1 MQLSNEVT
9 TVSPKAEAP
18 SQAPRAAINPASA
31 DPLVNKGDMSFLRAK
46 ATMETYATAL
56 PGTAPREFFDRVA
69 AGEPVNRAADRV
81 KADFGFQVPGEDRAA
96 FMEYQAKRLQVAS
109 PLEVS
114 IEAPSAAFARPGAAA
129 PAPGAYAPETKQAP
143 TLNLAQ
149 RQAVTDFKVNLNEA
163 LGKSAGALG
172 EMEAHGLTGTQEYR
186 EAATRHDKLVNM
198 AAPSLTAQ
206 GLAQSRE
213 AANAR
218 LKVLADQGPL
228 KMPDGTTKYQPS
240 PALVAHYETVAR
252 AGGPV
257 SLGGEAAA
265 RRVSGLQDQV
275 SKAQFQVHEL
285 ELKGKELA
293 GASPAQMQRHQN
305 DLDQARKS
313 LAALQGSLN
322 QAKFPLGTGIPKPS
336 VNGRFAG
343 FENPADMP
351 LERGV
356 AVQMALKA
364 DPAGQEA
371 KALVAWA
378 ERSPKEMGLDDKAL
392 QSMWEDRRAQLDA
405 HKASMDAPIS
415 AAPAAAKTLAERMA
429 EQSAAGPVSDPW
441 GIPSR
446 DSELPHNSDTPPR
459 QGNGPP
465 AGGGE
470 GPTVSEGPQGRAA
483 GQGKAWEPPMTPEAH
498 SAAAL
503 QKQIAEVEAR
513 AEKEMNRQRF
523 LLALSLAGN
532 VLASSAEAAVAI
544 GTAPINGNA
553 AQSIN
558 AVASGMRDGINRSG
572 EYLEQKQRVITK
584 ADTDIKGL
592 LAQQAKEQR
601 DVAEAWNEKMSNQ
614 MDHLKNVPVPVEV
627 LDKAEEKA
635 GEAVQA
641 RADFAG
647 NYEQDRDRDA
657 AAIHL
662 AAADEMRMSP
672 DPAIQ
677 KIGNKVAQ
685 EIIANDDRG
694 QRSWA
699 DTEKAVQS
707 VLAQEPAAIQAFKGY
722 RAGVEDQHR
731 EWSVKNESHRL
742 IVQAMSPEAKDPTN
756 PAEVAAARESRVAN
770 LAVLVGRP
778 QAEKLETATQKVVA
792 EEAAKGNITT
802 NAQVVADSLAKKAT
816 IERSVSGAW
825 REFTAQA
832 PVHAQAVVTGG
843 ISAEAQIASLY
854 GRRQPEALSPD
865 RKAVQQIREHFL
877 GAMAPEPGKNL
888 PKVMA
893 EEGIPAGWGVSTNLG
908 RKVGIALSQNASV
921 QSLMVGHNPQG
932 KLQEA
937 SIHLFGRERATVT
950 DDGLRGQGLSDRE
963 VKLFRESQAGD
974 GLVRAHISI
983 KAGDLTGKG
992 TDSGQL
998 ASILA
1003 DRYNGAVKDAFQKQ
1017 QSGQLDRDSWRF
1029 AAVKLGIQDPREIAA
1044 FGPATAGKD
1053 LAEASKLAFAFK
1065 QQFQDGYAERARVL
1079 VARESISRSV
1089 ARPMAAQILAAK
1101 ESTGF
1106 QQIVETNRGGHF
1118 TYPPSQSALD
1128 PNPAKGLGSDFKRLM
1143 TAADHKFT
1151 GIYDELTQAR
1161 AKGVSLMKD
1170 PHLLEKAG
1178 DKSKSI
1184 GAVLDSPIRQS
1195 EMGGR
1200 PAGGNDYHAF
1210 TKQFRG

>member
-1 MQLSNEVT
+1 MQLSNNEVT
-9 TVSPKAEAP
+9 TVSPKPEAP
-18 SQAPRAAINPASA
+18 SQAPRAAVNPASV

-56 PGTAPREFFDRVA
+56 PGTAPREFFDRVMG
-69 AGEPVNRAADRV
+69 GEPVNRAADRV
-81 KADFGFQVPGEDRAA
+81 KADFGFQVPGEDRVA
-96 FMEYQAKRLQVAS
+96 FQEYQAKRLQVAS
-109 PLEVS
+109 PMEVS
-114 IEAPSAAFARPGAAA
+114 LEPPTQAFGRPGTVA
-129 PAPGAYAPETKQAP
+129 PAAGAYTPEAKPAPA
-143 TLNLAQ
+143 LNLAQ
-149 RQAVTDFKVNLNEA
+149 RQAVTDFKVNLNDA

-172 EMEAHGLTGTQEYR
+172 EMEAHGLAGTQEYR
-186 EAATRHDKLVNM
+186 EAALRHDKLVHM
-198 AAPSLTAQ
+198 AAPSMTAQ

-213 AANAR
+213 AASAR
-218 LKVLADQGPL
+218 LKVLAEQGPL
-228 KMPDGTTKYQPS
+228 QMPDGTPKFKPS
-240 PALVAHYETVAR
+240 PKLVEHYETVAR
-252 AGGPV
+252 AGGAA
-257 SLGGEAAA
+257 SLQGEAAA
-265 RRVSGLQDQV
+265 RRVAGLQEQV
-275 SKAQFQVHEL
+275 GKAQFQVHEL
-285 ELKGKELA
+285 ELKGKELT
-293 GASPAQMQRHQN
+293 GASPAQVQRHQN
-305 DLDQARKS
+305 DLDAAKGD
-313 LAALQGSLN
+313 LAALQGALN
-322 QAKFPLGTGIPKPS
+322 QARYPLGTGVPKPS
-336 VNGRFAG
+336 INGRFAG
-343 FENPADMP
+343 FENPNDLP

-356 AVQMALKA
+356 VTQMALKA
-364 DPAGQEA
+364 DPQAPGA
-371 KALVAWA
+371 KVLVAWA
-378 ERSPKEMGLDDKAL
+378 DRSPQEMGLEDKTL
-392 QSMWEDRRAQLDA
+392 QAIWADHRARLDA

-415 AAPAAAKTLAERMA
+415 AAPAAAKPLAERMA

-441 GIPSR
+441 GIPTR
-446 DSELPHNSDTPPR
+446 DSEIPHNNDTPPR

-465 AGGGE
+465 FGGGE

-483 GQGKAWEPPMTPEAH
+483 GQGRAWEPPMTPEAH

-532 VLASSAEAAVAI
+532 ALSASAEAAVAI
-544 GTAPINGNA
+544 GTAPLYGDA
-553 AQSIN
+553 AQSVN
-558 AVASGMRDGINRSG
+558 AVAGGVRDSINRTG
-572 EYLEQKQRVITK
+572 EFLEQKQRVISK

-592 LAQQAKEQR
+592 LAQHAKEQR

-647 NYEQDRDRDA
+647 GYEQDRDRDA

-694 QRSWA
+694 QRGWA
-699 DTEKAVQS
+699 DTEKAVQGI
-707 VLAQEPAAIQAFKGY
+707 LAQEPAAIQAYKGY

-742 IVQAMSPEAKDPTN
+742 IVQAMSHQDSEA
-756 PAEVAAARESRVAN
+756 RVDN

-778 QAEKLETATQKVVA
+778 QAQRLELATQKVVA
-792 EEAAKGNITT
+792 EEAAKGNVVTH
-802 NAQVVADSLAKKAT
+802 AKVVADSLAQKAT

-843 ISAEAQIASLY
+843 ISAEAQIANLY

-877 GAMAPEPGKNL
+877 GSMAPEPGKNL

-921 QSLMVGHNPQG
+921 QALMVGHNPQG

-963 VKLFRESQAGD
+963 VKLFRESQAND

-983 KAGDLTGKG
+983 KAGDLTGKAK
-992 TDSGQL
+992 DSGEL
-998 ASILA
+998 ANTLA

-1017 QSGQLDRDSWRF
+1017 QAGQLDRDAWRF

-1053 LAEASKLAFAFK
+1053 AGEASKAAAAFK
-1065 QQFQDGYAERARVL
+1065 EQFQDGYAERARVL

-1118 TYPPSQSALD
+1118 TYPPSQAALD

-1161 AKGVSLMKD
+1161 AKGISLMKD

-1178 DKSKSI
+1178 DKAKSI

-1210 TKQFRG
+1210 TRQFRG